1 MGDPEFSL
9 EQLFSNAK
17 CKITLDDEELQQV
30 ESFNN
35 LGSALPQDHRCNS
48 DITLQIALA
57 KSPLQTF

>member
-17 CKITLDDEELQQV
+17 CKFTLDEEELQQV

-48 DITLQIALA
+48 DITL
-57 KSPLQTF
+57 